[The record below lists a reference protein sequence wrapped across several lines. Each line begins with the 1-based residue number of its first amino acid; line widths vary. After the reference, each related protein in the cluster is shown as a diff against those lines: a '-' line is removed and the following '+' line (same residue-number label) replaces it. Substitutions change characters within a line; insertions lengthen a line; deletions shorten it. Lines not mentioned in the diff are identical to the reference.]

1 MVVVVRSSSDVGE
14 SSGRTCVRRYRL
26 HFVTL
31 LKLLCPFSPLRYE
44 VQWYNNRAN
53 IWFSNAIGPPCTLLR
68 CFGSNYNHCLN
79 KSESMSMC
87 REAQSMLNFSN
98 EARFLLISEES
109 VSDLNQRESTSMF
122 LHSNGTSYCTVK
134 GLQEEVQRGA
144 RGAAGQIN
152 PMRFGPNLVLSGGE
166 PYEDGWGSLKI
177 GNKYFAPLGG
187 CNRCQTI
194 NIVHEAGQVQK
205 SKEPLSALATY
216 RRVKVI
222 RDGFLKVMF
231 I

>member
-1 MVVVVRSSSDVGE
+1 
-14 SSGRTCVRRYRL
+14 
-26 HFVTL
+26 
-31 LKLLCPFSPLRYE
+31 
-44 VQWYNNRAN
+44 
-53 IWFSNAIGPPCTLLR
+53 
-68 CFGSNYNHCLN
+68 
-79 KSESMSMC
+79 MSMC

-109 VSDLNQRESTSMF
+109 VSDLNQREST
-122 LHSNGTSYCTVK
+122 K
-134 GLQEEVQRGA
+134 EVQRGA

-205 SKEPLSALATY
+205 SKEPLAALATY
-216 RRVKVI
+216 RRVKGKIFFGILLEI
-222 RDGFLKVMF
+222 RKK
-231 I
+231 